1 MILETAIG
9 DAYAVAWEFVP
20 ADKQPAHTWDGYK
33 KRPKTGER
41 ETSPA
46 GAYTDDTLRTIA
58 NARVIIA
65 GEALNPLAYVREIKR
80 VFRQDRRLGWSR
92 NFQAFLESQLDEPDE
107 VWLRVLKGRNT
118 NGALMGAPVM
128 GCLPSADEVVA
139 ASRVQA
145 LVTHDEEAA
154 DYASAVSLAAYALR
168 TGKCSPM
175 HLNDYV
181 SHTLPEVGQ
190 ALRSIG
196 WISGRVDMSAKM
208 TAAAIFQVLGQNGSL
223 YDIMHDVIRLGG
235 DTDSV
240 AAATFG
246 MASLAPQAFD
256 LSLPTWAFRGLE
268 GGDVRML
275 MRTDADLDAAMSVN
289 LSKGISQTGI

>member
-20 ADKQPAHTWDGYK
+20 PGHQHLNTWDGYK

-46 GAYTDDTLRTIA
+46 GSYTDDTLRTIA
-58 NARVIIA
+58 NARVILS
-65 GEALNPLAYVREIKR
+65 GEALSPIAYVRETKR
-80 VFRQDRRLGWSR
+80 VFREDRRLGWSR
-92 NFQAFLESQLDEPDE
+92 NFQSFLESQLDQPDE
-107 VWLRVLKGRNT
+107 VWLDVVRGRNT

-128 GCLPSADEVVA
+128 GVLPNPDQVVS
-139 ASRVQA
+139 ASRIQA

-154 DYASAVSLAAYALR
+154 GFASAVSLAAYALHK
-168 TGKCSPM
+168 GKCQPEEI
-175 HLNDYV
+175 LDYV
-181 SHTLPEVGQ
+181 SQTLPEVGLQ
-190 ALRSIG
+190 LRNVG

-208 TAAAIFQVLGQNGSL
+208 TAAAIFQVLRQNRSL
-223 YDIMHDVIRLGG
+223 HDIMRDVIRLGG

-240 AAATFG
+240 AAAAFG
-246 MASLAPQAFD
+246 MASLAPERFD

-268 GGDVRML
+268 GGDVQAL
-275 MRTDADLDAAMSVN
+275 MRVDADLDRYAKGT
-289 LSKGISQTGI
+289 LSL

>member
-20 ADKQPAHTWDGYK
+20 EDKQPRDTWDGYK

-58 NARVIIA
+58 NARVILA
-65 GEALNPLAYVREIKR
+65 GEALSPIAYVREIKR
-80 VFRQDRRLGWSR
+80 VFREDRRLGWSR
-92 NFQAFLESQLDEPDE
+92 SFQSFLESQLDQPDQ
-107 VWLRVLKGRNT
+107 VWLDVVRGRNT
-118 NGALMGAPVM
+118 NGALMGASVM
-128 GCLPSADEVVA
+128 GCLPSMDEVIA

-154 DYASAVSLAAYALR
+154 GFATAVSLAAYGLR
-168 TGKCSPM
+168 KEECAPEQ
-175 HLNDYV
+175 LLDYV
-181 SHTLPEVGQ
+181 SDALPEVGRD
-190 ALRSIG
+190 LRSVG
-196 WISGRVDMSAKM
+196 WIPGRVDMSAKM
-208 TAAAIFQVLGQNGSL
+208 TAAAIFQVLGQNHSL
-223 YDIMHDVIRLGG
+223 HEIMRNVLRLGG

-246 MASLAPQAFD
+246 MAALAPKQFD

-275 MRTDADLDAAMSVN
+275 MRLDAELDRIMSA
-289 LSKGISQTGI
+289 